1 MAAFPEQLT
10 GDSSGGGELTFVVD
24 EEKRRTWN
32 HGWWKSWTQGKV
44 LIALA
49 LVGVVSFLLMLPYH
63 IQCFAGS
70 LTLDSVPMGAAREEV
85 AMRFAVDVVVAGV
98 QVVLMA
104 CGVPV
109 LSYRKAA
116 DGAFLSETLLIED
129 GLLRWVR
136 LSNCEHDGEYSLLVT
151 VCKIDAC
158 SFSFDEKTRMLVVS
172 AGGEGSMGW
181 GMCDSADV
189 ALTIALE
196 KLEEAGTWPYPREM
210 EFYPCFDS
218 DPVEYLRGLGVE
230 VA

>member
-1 MAAFPEQLT
+1 MISL
-10 GDSSGGGELTFVVD
+10 GGPKLIFRID
-24 EEKRRTWN
+24 EEKKRTWN

-44 LIALA
+44 LISLA
-49 LVGVVSFLLMLPYH
+49 LIGAVSCLLMLPNH
-63 IQCFAGS
+63 IHCLAELHFI
-70 LTLDSVPMGAAREEV
+70 DSIPMGAARDDIV
-85 AMRFAVDVVVAGV
+85 VRDVVDIAILGL
-98 QVVLMA
+98 QVVFMA

-158 SFSFDEKTRMLVVS
+158 SFAFDEKTRMLVVS

-210 EFYPCFDS
+210 EFYPYFDP
-218 DPVEYLRGLGVE
+218 DPIEYLRGLGVE